1 MDQIELQRRII
12 EDADEFHF
20 TAEEQWKQA
29 IGLEPS
35 DEESLYEFLRLVRNA
50 LRFYARAYLV
60 LDMVETDD
68 EQDLEDLLE
77 IVGEQQEEFEDFFE
91 KNDVLNTL
99 NEESASD
106 FSRIFSVAESIRALL
121 LQRSNEL
128 AATLHNRFG
137 GFEE

>member
-1 MDQIELQRRII
+1 MDRIELQRRII

-20 TAEEQWKQA
+20 TAEEQWKRG
-29 IGLEPS
+29 IELEPT
-35 DEESLYEFLRLVRNA
+35 DEESLFEFLRLVRNA

-77 IVGEQQEEFEDFFE
+77 IVGDQQEEFADFFR
-91 KNDVLNTL
+91 KNDVFLAL
-99 NEESASD
+99 SEERASD
-106 FSRIFSVAESIRALL
+106 FSRIFSVAESVRALL

-128 AATLHNRFG
+128 AATLHSR
-137 GFEE
+137 FEEFEE